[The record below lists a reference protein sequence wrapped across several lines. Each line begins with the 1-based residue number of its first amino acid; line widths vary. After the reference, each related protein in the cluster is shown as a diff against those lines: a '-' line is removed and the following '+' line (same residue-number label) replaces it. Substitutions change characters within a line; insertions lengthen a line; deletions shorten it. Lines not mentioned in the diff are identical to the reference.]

1 MRVAMLT
8 AVLAVPAL
16 PSVADD
22 AAAGR
27 EPGRISVTG
36 EGLVA
41 AEPDMATITLGVT
54 NEHREAQKA
63 MAATSEAVQRILD
76 RMAAMGIEPRDM
88 QTRNLSLLPRWSDRS
103 SGGRSQITGF
113 EASNMVMV
121 RVRDLSALGGILDAV
136 ITDGANNFDGLQF
149 SVQDPAPLVS
159 EARKQAVADA
169 MARAGELAEAAGVE
183 LGPLIEMSEHGVAR
197 PRGMAMEMAAAR
209 ADSVPVAAGEVSLQA
224 NVSMVFAI
232 AD

>member
-1 MRVAMLT
+1 MTKFIRVAMLSM
-8 AVLAVPAL
+8 VLAVPAL
-16 PSVADD
+16 PLAAEDD
-22 AAAGR
+22 G
-27 EPGRISVTG
+27 PGRISVTG

-54 NEHREAQKA
+54 NEDREAQKA
-63 MAATSEAVQRILD
+63 MAATSEAVRRILD

-88 QTRNLSLLPRWSDRS
+88 QTRNLSLSPRWSDRS
-103 SGGRSQITGF
+103 SGGRAKIIGF

-136 ITDGANNFDGLQF
+136 ITDGANNFNGLQF
-149 SVQDPAPLVS
+149 SVQEPEPLMS

-169 MARAGELAEAAGVE
+169 MARAGELAEAAGVT

-209 ADSVPVAAGEVSLQA
+209 ADAVPVAAGEVSLQA

-232 AD
+232 AE